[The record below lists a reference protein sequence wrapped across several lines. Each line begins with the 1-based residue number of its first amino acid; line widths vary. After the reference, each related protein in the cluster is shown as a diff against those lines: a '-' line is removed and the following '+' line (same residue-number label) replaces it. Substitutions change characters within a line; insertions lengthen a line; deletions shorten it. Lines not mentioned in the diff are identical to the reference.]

1 MKPTIYVFT
10 GPPGCGKTTA
20 VRIIAE
26 RLKAN
31 GIPVGGMITNE
42 VRSGGSRTGF
52 ELRDISTGETALLA
66 HVGEGAPRVG
76 KYVVFVSNLERLGV
90 SAIIRAVEKG
100 SLVIIDEVGP
110 MELFSQEFINSVEMT
125 LKRSIA
131 AIITVHFKSMH
142 PLAQKVRRE
151 ATRLIELRRG
161 LPRHEFEG
169 ITTEVS
175 EEIASRFGQNV
186 AGE

>member
-52 ELRDISTGETALLA
+52 ELRDISTGETTLLA

-100 SLVIIDEVGP
+100 SLVVIDEV
-110 MELFSQEFINSVEMT
+110 
-125 LKRSIA
+125 
-131 AIITVHFKSMH
+131 
-142 PLAQKVRRE
+142 
-151 ATRLIELRRG
+151 
-161 LPRHEFEG
+161 
-169 ITTEVS
+169 
-175 EEIASRFGQNV
+175 
-186 AGE
+186 